1 MIDKNFNI
9 KLADF
14 GFATLV
20 DEGINNTTFL
30 GTERYMC
37 PELFA
42 KKAYNAK
49 KADVFSLGVVL
60 FILAK
65 ASPPFL

>member
-1 MIDKNFNI
+1 MGDRGEI

-20 DEGINNTTFL
+20 DDDLKNKTFL

-37 PELFA
+37 PELIS
-42 KKAYNAK
+42 K
-49 KADVFSLGVVL
+49 
-60 FILAK
+60 
-65 ASPPFL
+65 